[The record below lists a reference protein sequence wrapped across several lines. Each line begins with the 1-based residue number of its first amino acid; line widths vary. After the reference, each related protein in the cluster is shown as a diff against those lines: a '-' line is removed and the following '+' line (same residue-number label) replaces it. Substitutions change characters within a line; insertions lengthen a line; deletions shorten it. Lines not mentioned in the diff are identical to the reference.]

1 MISPLLLSAIGSLGI
16 LLLWSP
22 SRAARDVRGRN
33 MTSYVLAVQDQPQ
46 ASRSRLRG
54 DGSEALGGYRVRRV
68 VGPILLALSGVV
80 VGSPSL
86 TIAGPILWAGGAN
99 MISAARRRK
108 VEAACETQLL
118 GVIDQLGHELRSG
131 NSLANAFIFAASQ
144 EAAVQVGVSQAAASQ
159 VAAGRAAASQVAVS
173 QVAAGRVGIAQST
186 IGEVDPARGSGSSE
200 VDVALM
206 SISASVSAGE
216 RLESALQRL
225 LEGDGWAASNEGM
238 RLLLVSMIVL
248 VESGGTAVSAVDRL
262 ADTLRSRQ
270 ASVEETQA
278 QASQAT
284 ASAYVLGGLP
294 LVFGLVLCAANPAVA
309 SFYAYSYGGAACVVG
324 SLLLVIAGWTWIDR
338 LVHP

>member
-1 MISPLLLSAIGSLGI
+1 
-16 LLLWSP
+16 
-22 SRAARDVRGRN
+22 
-33 MTSYVLAVQDQPQ
+33 MTSDVLATQDQPQ
-46 ASRSRLRG
+46 SSRSRLRG

-68 VGPILLALSGVV
+68 VGPVLLALSGVV

-86 TIAGPILWAGGAN
+86 TIAGPILWVGGAN
-99 MISAARRRK
+99 MIRSARRRK
-108 VEAACETQLL
+108 AAAACETQLL

-131 NSLANAFIFAASQ
+131 NSLANAFIAAASQ
-144 EAAVQVGVSQAAASQ
+144 EAAVQVLVGQ
-159 VAAGRAAASQVAVS
+159 VAA
-173 QVAAGRVGIAQST
+173 AQST
-186 IGEVDPARGSGSSE
+186 IGQVDPACGLGGSE

-216 RLESALQRL
+216 RLESALRRL
-225 LEGDGWAASNEGM
+225 LEGDGWAATNEGM

-294 LVFGLVLCAANPAVA
+294 LIFGLVLCAANPAVA
-309 SFYAYSYGGAACVVG
+309 TFYAFSYGGAACVVG